1 MHTVQNTALV
11 NLGVIYTDKG
21 VIIIN
26 ILSSKVLDRKV
37 VIRLKDRV
45 CETSEELLES
55 ELFSRILKQV
65 LAELGRRQS
74 RLLDMFPDKREITPE
89 QFSLLLETIRYLNKM
104 PIQQVE
110 QLVPGSRQFTKN
122 PDLLAEFVFYVYDFW
137 RSFDRFLICDSTGE
151 SLNHRPYRTFQTSA
165 EQLMHVIRHTFRD
178 VDANISGIHPNI
190 YRQVTA
196 GAGFSAIIEKRRLA
210 YPAGYESLN
219 KIPLIRNVMMYPPV
233 VINPP
238 MNKRTGSF
246 ERIDRNP
253 LELIELNPEEWLCY
267 PARVGKLLVNIYF
280 HEMFY
285 DLGFTLANLF
295 ELADDQTLEQRRP
308 DAAFLFGV
316 PGKALDEFGVFPT
329 VFYDDEANGM
339 LVGAIPGRP
348 EFGYFGYLKKMA
360 LTLHN
365 ICVMKENRL
374 PFHGALFQITLKGG
388 KRSTILVMGDTGA
401 GKSETLEA
409 FRVLGVNEIQDVIVI
424 SDDMGSLD
432 IDDQGRVIGYGT
444 EVGAFVR
451 LDDLSPGYAFGQIDR
466 TIMMNAGQV
475 NARIVVPVT
484 TYRHVVRGYPI
495 DVVLYCNNFDQV
507 DQAQPVLQRFTSVNE
522 ALPVFR
528 AGASMSKGT
537 TSSTGL
543 THCYF
548 ANVFGPMQYPALHDK
563 LAERYFQAFA
573 NTGIFVGQ
581 MRTRLSISGWE
592 QKGPEEAAA
601 ALLEMIRNRP

>member
-1 MHTVQNTALV
+1 MS
-11 NLGVIYTDKG
+11 
-21 VIIIN
+21 IIN
-26 ILSSKVLDRKV
+26 IVSSKVFDRKV

-45 CETSEELLES
+45 CETSEELLGS
-55 ELFSRILKQV
+55 ELFRRILKQV

-74 RLLDMFPDKREITPE
+74 RLLDMFPDKRKISAEE
-89 QFSLLLETIRYLNKM
+89 FSQLLETIQYLTKM
-104 PIQQVE
+104 PIHQVE
-110 QLVPGSRQFTKN
+110 QLLPGSRQFTKN

-137 RSFDRFLICDSTGE
+137 RSFDRFLICDSSDD
-151 SLNHRPYRTFQTSA
+151 SLNSRPYRTFQTSA

-178 VDANISGIHPNI
+178 VDANISGMHPNI

-196 GAGFSAIIEKRRLA
+196 GAGFSAIIEKKAFA
-210 YPAGYESLN
+210 YPDGYEVLN
-219 KIPLIRNVMMYPPV
+219 QIPLIRNVMMYPPV

-246 ERIDRNP
+246 ERVFRNP
-253 LELIELNPEEWLCY
+253 LAGMELAPEEWLCY

-285 DLGFTLANLF
+285 ELGFTLANLF
-295 ELADDQTLEQRRP
+295 ELADDQALERQRP
-308 DAAFLFGV
+308 DAVFLYGV
-316 PGKALDEFGVFPT
+316 PGQHLDDFGVFPT
-329 VFYDDEANGM
+329 VFYDDEETGM
-339 LVGAIPGRP
+339 LIGAIPGRP

-409 FRVLGVNEIQDVIVI
+409 FRILGADEIQDIIVI
-424 SDDMGSLD
+424 ADDMGSLD
-432 IDDQGRVIGYGT
+432 IDEQGRVLGYGT

-451 LDDLSPGYAFGQIDR
+451 LDDLQPGYAFGQIDR
-466 TIMMNAGQV
+466 TIMLNAGQV

-495 DVVLYCNNFDQV
+495 DIVLYCNNFDQV
-507 DQAQPVLQRFTSVNE
+507 GPTTPVLQKFESTE
-522 ALPVFR
+522 QALPVFR

-548 ANVFGPMQYPALHDK
+548 ANVFGPMQYQSIHDK

-573 NTGIFVGQ
+573 AAGIFVGQ

-592 QKGPEEAAA
+592 QRGPEETAA
-601 ALLEMIRNRP
+601 ALLAAIRNRS

>member
-1 MHTVQNTALV
+1 MS
-11 NLGVIYTDKG
+11 
-21 VIIIN
+21 IIN
-26 ILSSKVLDRKV
+26 ILSSKVFDRKV

-45 CETSEELLES
+45 CETSEELLGS
-55 ELFSRILKQV
+55 ELFRRILKQV

-74 RLLDMFPDKREITPE
+74 RLLDMFPDKRHISADE
-89 QFSLLLETIRYLNKM
+89 FSQLLETIQYLTKM
-104 PIQQVE
+104 PIHQVE
-110 QLVPGSRQFTKN
+110 QLLPGSRQFTKN

-137 RSFDRFLICDSTGE
+137 RSFDRFLICDS
-151 SLNHRPYRTFQTSA
+151 SDDALNHRPYRTFQTSA

-178 VDANISGIHPNI
+178 VDANISGLHPNI
-190 YRQVTA
+190 YRQVSA
-196 GAGFSAIIEKRRLA
+196 GAGFSAIIDKKSFA
-210 YPAGYESLN
+210 YPSGYEVLN
-219 KIPLIRNVMMYPPV
+219 EIPLIRDVMMYPPV

-246 ERIDRNP
+246 ERISRNP
-253 LELIELNPEEWLCY
+253 LENMPLDPGEWLCY
-267 PARVGKLLVNIYF
+267 PARVGKMLINIYF

-285 DLGFTLANLF
+285 ELGFTLANLF
-295 ELADDQTLEQRRP
+295 ELADDQALDRQRP
-308 DAAFLFGV
+308 DAVFLYGA
-316 PGKALDEFGVFPT
+316 PGQSLDGYGVFPT
-329 VFYDDEANGM
+329 VFYDDEDNGM
-339 LVGAIPGRP
+339 LIGAIPGRP

-365 ICVMKENRL
+365 ICVMKGNRL

-388 KRSTILVMGDTGA
+388 KQSTILVMGDTGA

-409 FRVLGVNEIQDVIVI
+409 FRILGADEIQDVIVI
-424 SDDMGSLD
+424 ADDMGSLD
-432 IDDQGRVIGYGT
+432 IDERGRVLGYGT

-451 LDDLSPGYAFGQIDR
+451 LDDLPPGYAFGQIDR
-466 TIMMNAGQV
+466 TIMLNAGQV

-495 DVVLYCNNFDQV
+495 DIVLYCNNFDHV
-507 DQAQPVLQRFTSVNE
+507 GPTTPVLQQFESTDQ
-522 ALPVFR
+522 ALPIFR

-548 ANVFGPMQYPALHDK
+548 ANVFGPMQYQSIHDK
-563 LAERYFQAFA
+563 LAERYFRAFA
-573 NTGIFVGQ
+573 AAGIFVGQ

-592 QKGPEEAAA
+592 QQGPEEAAA
-601 ALLEMIRNRP
+601 ALLAMIRSRS

>member
-1 MHTVQNTALV
+1 M
-11 NLGVIYTDKG
+11 
-21 VIIIN
+21 IIIN
-26 ILSSKVLDRKV
+26 ILSSKVFDRKV

-45 CETSEELLES
+45 CETSEELLGS
-55 ELFSRILKQV
+55 ELFGRILNHV

-74 RLLDMFPDKREITPE
+74 RLLDMFPDKQHITSE
-89 QFSLLLETIRYLNKM
+89 EVALLLETIRYLNKM
-104 PIQQVE
+104 PIQQVT
-110 QLVPGSRQFTKN
+110 QLVPGARQFTQN
-122 PDLLAEFVFYVYDFW
+122 PDLLAEFVFYVYDSW
-137 RSFDRFLICDSTGE
+137 RSFDRFLICDSTGD
-151 SLNHRPYRTFQTSA
+151 SLTHRPYRTFQTSS

-178 VDANISGIHPNI
+178 VDANISGMHPNI

-196 GAGFSAIIEKRRLA
+196 GAGFAVITDNKQFA
-210 YPAGYESLN
+210 FPAGYEALN
-219 KIPLIRNVMMYPPV
+219 QIPLIRNVMMYPPV

-246 ERIDRNP
+246 ERVSRNP
-253 LELIELNPEEWLCY
+253 LELTELTPEQWLCY
-267 PARVGKLLVNIYF
+267 PARVGKMLVNIYF

-285 DLGFTLANLF
+285 DLGLTLANLF
-295 ELADDQTLEQRRP
+295 ELADDQALEQRKP
-308 DAAFLFGV
+308 DAVILFGV
-316 PGKALDEFGVFPT
+316 QGQALDNFGVFPT
-329 VFYDDEANGM
+329 VFYDDEAND
-339 LVGAIPGRP
+339 LLIGAIPGRP

-365 ICVMKENRL
+365 ICVMKESRL

-388 KRSTILVMGDTGA
+388 KQSTILVMGDTGA

-409 FRVLGVNEIQDVIVI
+409 FRVLGINEIQDVIVI
-424 SDDMGSLD
+424 ADDMGSLD
-432 IDDQGRVIGYGT
+432 IDEHGQVIGYGT

-451 LDDLSPGYAFGQIDR
+451 LDDLPPGYAFGQIDR
-466 TIMMNAGQV
+466 TIMINAGQV

-495 DVVLYCNNFDQV
+495 DIVLYCNNFDQV
-507 DQAQPVLQRFTSVNE
+507 DQAQPVLQRFESVRE
-522 ALPVFR
+522 ALPIFR

-548 ANVFGPMQYPALHDK
+548 ANVFGPMQYPGLHDT
-563 LAERYFQAFA
+563 LAERYFHAFENA
-573 NTGIFVGQ
+573 GIFVGQ

-601 ALLEMIRNRP
+601 ALLEVIRNRP

>member
-1 MHTVQNTALV
+1 M
-11 NLGVIYTDKG
+11 
-21 VIIIN
+21 IIIN
-26 ILSSKVLDRKV
+26 ILSSKVFDRKV

-45 CETSEELLES
+45 CETSEELLGS
-55 ELFSRILKQV
+55 ELFGRILNHV

-74 RLLDMFPDKREITPE
+74 RLLDMFPDKQHITSE
-89 QFSLLLETIRYLNKM
+89 EVALLLETIRYLNKM
-104 PIQQVE
+104 PIQQVT
-110 QLVPGSRQFTKN
+110 QLVPGARQFTQN
-122 PDLLAEFVFYVYDFW
+122 PDLLAEFVFYVYDSW
-137 RSFDRFLICDSTGE
+137 RSFDRFLICDSTGD
-151 SLNHRPYRTFQTSA
+151 SLTHRPYRTFQTSS

-178 VDANISGIHPNI
+178 VDANISGMHPNI

-196 GAGFSAIIEKRRLA
+196 GAGFAVITDNKQFEF
-210 YPAGYESLN
+210 PAGYEALN
-219 KIPLIRNVMMYPPV
+219 QIPLIRNVMMYPPV

-246 ERIDRNP
+246 ERVSRNP
-253 LELIELNPEEWLCY
+253 LELTELNAEQWLCY
-267 PARVGKLLVNIYF
+267 PARVGKMLVNIYF

-285 DLGFTLANLF
+285 DLGLTLANLF
-295 ELADDQTLEQRRP
+295 ELADDQALEQRKP
-308 DAAFLFGV
+308 DAVILFGV
-316 PGKALDEFGVFPT
+316 QGQALDNFGVFPT
-329 VFYDDEANGM
+329 VFYDDEAND
-339 LVGAIPGRP
+339 LLIGAIPGRP

-409 FRVLGVNEIQDVIVI
+409 FRVLGINEIQDVIVI
-424 SDDMGSLD
+424 ADDMGSLD
-432 IDDQGRVIGYGT
+432 IDEHGQVIGYGT

-451 LDDLSPGYAFGQIDR
+451 LDDLPPGYAFGQIDR
-466 TIMMNAGQV
+466 TIMINAGQV

-495 DVVLYCNNFDQV
+495 DIVLYCNNFDQV
-507 DQAQPVLQRFTSVNE
+507 DQNQPVLQRFESVNE
-522 ALPVFR
+522 ALPIFR

-548 ANVFGPMQYPALHDK
+548 ANVFGPMQYPVLHDK
-563 LAERYFQAFA
+563 LAERYFRAFE

-601 ALLEMIRNRP
+601 ALLEVIRNRP